1 LKKSILFTL
10 LLVLSTLA
18 VASPNETPIP
28 FQNQQVW
35 TGNYF
40 CSQGETKL
48 RFEIISVAKRG
59 LSGNGPINMSAIF
72 KFSTRVASGAF
83 MLKGT
88 YNPAN
93 RLAVFN
99 PDRWISQPP
108 GFTMGGMSGI
118 VSNMGNSYSGR
129 IIHRGCS
136 NFQLTT
142 KTVVKLKQTR
152 SEISSKT
159 APRSST
165 QPSTQPKQAT
175 KTQPQLKPAAKATP
189 EKSGIQPK
197 VRFSSKILQ
206 QPKARPL
213 YSVLDVPGFDPKKK
227 YTPVE
232 LLRKAE
238 QFFSTRNYE
247 EAALYYNEYL
257 DTKPGYGD
265 WSHTKGRLSDINAK
279 LLTDEQKSLYFK
291 ASDATRKMD
300 YASALNFY
308 VKLEQTNP
316 YPGYLKT
323 VRGYQNKMR
332 AFLKENEAKDNV
344 LANRT
349 LLTAGT
355 KQTAAAMQSELNKII
370 RQGERMQKAVDAGK
384 TNITAQKEYFDTKIL
399 PKIKIISE
407 SVLANLVKAPA
418 SHDAYNNA
426 VSDAMAV
433 KRDISRVPLAWEF
446 TFALRTDCTLCRA
459 AVGRLWEE
467 IEQYRKQYSGLNINI
482 EQFTTDL
489 KHEAWYYSGTR
500 NVLKKYYPHP
510 DPNREYYPATVHKV
524 FDSIVNKEAFYWAK
538 LDENSAPKVEA
549 KKLTNKLASIDGLQH
564 AILVVNQSPL
574 YANWSNVDHYPP
586 PIRSALLQS
595 DERRRAKGTKQTWS
609 MDAPSPSPNSISYYG
624 FAVGYSSKAD
634 VIDTY
639 TSVIENNLGQKATNL
654 PKMGINATGLFNSEF
669 YLKNTSKWLNDGK
682 TEIFCMEYKAIRNDA
697 RHATDCFYFQ
707 DNILAGFKLNLSQS
721 KCFKLC
727 EGYKKQLDW
736 LSNFQFKKTNYKE
749 KKHEKKVTK
758 QWLNYSNSGY
768 KMNFTLWSLQ
778 RVSETVQTT
787 YFIKDEYVSYTQ
799 NSELCLFPN
808 HLENKLVA
816 AGGMTTGYTCS
827 K

>member
-1 LKKSILFTL
+1 MKKSTLFTL
-10 LLVLSTLA
+10 LLVLSALA
-18 VASPNETPIP
+18 AASSNEKPIP
-28 FQNQQVW
+28 FQSQQVW

-40 CSQGETKL
+40 CSQGDTKL
-48 RFEIISVAKRG
+48 HFEITSVAERS
-59 LSGNGPINMSAIF
+59 LSRNGPINLSAIF
-72 KFSTRVASGAF
+72 KFNTNVVSGAF
-83 MLKGT
+83 TLKGT

-93 RLAVFN
+93 RSATFN

-108 GFTMGGMSGI
+108 GFTMAGMSGI
-118 VSNMGNSYSGR
+118 VSNTGNSYSGR
-129 IIHRGCS
+129 IILRGCS

-142 KTVVKLKQTR
+142 KTVVKLKQTH
-152 SEISSKT
+152 SKT

-165 QPSTQPKQAT
+165 QPSIQPKQAT
-175 KTQPQLKPAAKATP
+175 KTQPELKSAAKVTP
-189 EKSGIQPK
+189 TKRG
-197 VRFSSKILQ
+197 L
-206 QPKARPL
+206 QPKAKPL
-213 YSVLDVPGFDPKKK
+213 YRVQDAPDFDPKKK

-291 ASDATRKMD
+291 ASGASGKMD
-300 YASALNFY
+300 YATALKLY
-308 VKLEQTNP
+308 IQLEQTNP

-323 VRGYQNKMR
+323 VRGYQNDMR

-344 LANRT
+344 LASRT

-355 KQTAAAMQSELNKII
+355 KQTAAAMQSELNKTIK
-370 RQGERMQKAVDAGK
+370 QGERMQKAVDAGK

-399 PKIKIISE
+399 PKIKTTSE
-407 SVLANLVKAPA
+407 SVLANLAKAPT

-426 VSDAMAV
+426 VSDAIAV
-433 KRDISRVPLAWEF
+433 KGDISRVSLAWEF

-459 AVGRLWEE
+459 ATGRLWEE

-524 FDSIVNKEAFYWAK
+524 FNSIVNKEAFYWAK
-538 LDENSAPKVEA
+538 LDENSTPKVEA
-549 KKLTNKLASIDGLQH
+549 RKLTNKLASIDGLQH
-564 AILVVNQSPL
+564 AMLVVNQSPL
-574 YANWSNVDHYPP
+574 YANWSNVDHYPQ
-586 PIRSALLQS
+586 PIRSALLQA
-595 DERRRAKGTKQTWS
+595 DERRRAKGKKQTWS

-639 TSVIENNLGQKATNL
+639 TSVIENNLGQKATNF
-654 PKMGINATGLFNSEF
+654 PKMGINTTGLFNSAF

-682 TEIFCMEYKAIRNDA
+682 TEIFCMGYRAIHNDA
-697 RHATDCFYFQ
+697 RHTTDCFYFQ
-707 DNILAGFKLNLSQS
+707 NDILAGFKLNLSQS

-749 KKHEKKVTK
+749 KKHEKKVVK

-768 KMNFTLWSLQ
+768 KMNFTLWNLQ

-808 HLENKLVA
+808 HLENKLMA
-816 AGGMTTGYTCS
+816 AGGMITGYTCS